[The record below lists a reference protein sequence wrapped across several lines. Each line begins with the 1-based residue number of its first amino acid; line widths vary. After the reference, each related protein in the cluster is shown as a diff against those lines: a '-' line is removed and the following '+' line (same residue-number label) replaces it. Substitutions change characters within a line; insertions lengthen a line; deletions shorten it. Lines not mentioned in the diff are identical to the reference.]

1 MSLNY
6 ISDKRTLNVGRQPMG
21 LTREAWK
28 VLKLIRAYAAKK
40 KLEMRGAMAFN

>member
-1 MSLNY
+1 
-6 ISDKRTLNVGRQPMG
+6 MG

-40 KLEMRGAMAFN
+40 KLEMRGAMAFNSPVTKRVNGNIE